1 MASILSSFSF
11 EGSQEQAATDPCRA
25 IAVTAGAGSGK
36 TRTLVGR
43 YLHLLERGYSLRS
56 LIAITFTDKAAREM
70 RSRIRTEIGTWLD
83 AQPASGRHLAPS
95 SEDVPELAQ
104 DWETV
109 FAELDSARIG
119 TIHSLCAEILR
130 AHPAEAGVDPN
141 FAVLEEGL
149 AATLKSQAVEAALA
163 WAAAQPEIVP
173 LFDPFTE
180 NQLRQILTA
189 LLDRR
194 LDLASLPGISNPL
207 GRWGH
212 ALAHWLDERLG
223 LPVWT
228 GALEA
233 LNSLHAH
240 AAGDILESAR
250 RQLLSAWKEYR
261 QARASDNWD
270 AALSALVA
278 VRQAVST
285 RGRKENWDAADLESA
300 REAMGTLRD
309 SYDAH
314 IAPMAGKGPSVG
326 WALDERVASLLPAAQ
341 SLMDKT
347 LYAYQQLKDD
357 RQALDFDDLE
367 GLAARLLFEHAEARA
382 RWQSET
388 RAVLVDEFQDT
399 NQRQRQIVYTLT
411 GFDPARPDDQQAEL
425 FIVGDAKQSIYKF
438 RGADVTVFRQV
449 QADIATAGGLP
460 LDLNLTFRA
469 HKPLLDGLNALLPP
483 VLGEGDDPAHPYQVP
498 FAPLQAFRQSAARE
512 NIQAPYIEFQIGLGE
527 DAESARWAA
536 AAALAQR
543 LGELRRIE
551 GFDWGQMALL
561 FRSSTGFEYYE
572 NALEAAG
579 VPFVTIAGRGF
590 YNRPEI
596 RDLLN
601 ALVAIADPSDDLA
614 LAGLLRSPA
623 IGLSDAELYYLR
635 FPANRAGAQPIWES
649 LSEAAPRSG
658 AYARAYQVIQD
669 LHALAGRAPAAQVFK
684 GLLDVSGYR
693 AILGSLPE
701 GSRMQ
706 RNVDKLLAD
715 AHRSRLVSLG
725 EFLEY
730 VQALRDVGLREG
742 EAPVEAGGAVQLMT
756 VHKAKGLE
764 FPLVVIADAAY
775 EYRGGAGTVL
785 LDDQLGLLLCLRDDQ
800 ARPVAWQLASL
811 EDSAREQAEDQRL
824 LYVAATR
831 AREKLIVSGHAKAT
845 KSGKL
850 SLHGWLKDLGQ
861 VIQLDHVQV
870 DGELAAP
877 CALDVTVPGAAASLD
892 CILHPFADLPL
903 PQVSTPATAPQPVQV
918 DTLPDLVAPLKPPDQ
933 QIADEKIRQRESD
946 PPQRVW
952 RVVSTAKRPTGPAW
966 VVGKLVHEA
975 LRHWRFP
982 GAGFETFI
990 EPFALEAGLT
1000 DPTEIRATMLEVR
1013 RLLER
1018 FRADPLYAEIEAA
1031 ERYHEV
1037 PYVSPD
1043 DRGVIDLLYRDDQ
1056 GWCLVDFKTDRMRTE
1071 EETRLTIQ
1079 EQGYEQQ
1086 VERYA
1091 AAVTAQLGQR
1101 PKTMILF
1108 LHVGGKVM
1116 VF

>member
-11 EGSQEQAATDPCRA
+11 EGSQEQAATDPSHA
-25 IAVTAGAGSGK
+25 IGVTAGAGSGK

-43 YLHLLERGYSLRS
+43 YLHLLERGYPLRS

-70 RSRIRTEIGTWLD
+70 RTRIRGEIGAWLEGE
-83 AQPASGRHLAPS
+83 SGFSHNLHPPLG
-95 SEDVPELAQ
+95 ETPEAQ

-130 AHPAEAGVDPN
+130 AHPAEADVDPN

-149 AATLKSQAVEAALA
+149 AATLKSQAVETALA
-163 WAAAQPEIVP
+163 WAATQPEIVT
-173 LFDPFTE
+173 LFGPFTE
-180 NQLRQILTA
+180 NQLRQILA
-189 LLDRR
+189 GLLNRR
-194 LDLASLPGISNPL
+194 LDLASLPGISAPQ
-207 GRWGH
+207 GTWGD
-212 ALAHWLDERLG
+212 ALADWLDECLD
-223 LPVWT
+223 LPAWT
-228 GALEA
+228 GAIEA
-233 LNSLHAH
+233 LESLQAH
-240 AAGDILESAR
+240 AVDDVLESAR
-250 RQLLSAWKEYR
+250 RQLLTCWQEF
-261 QARASDNWD
+261 QEARASQNWD
-270 AALSALVA
+270 AAFSALVA
-278 VRQAVST
+278 VRQAIST
-285 RGRKENWDAADLESA
+285 QGRKDNWDAADLETA
-300 REAMGTLRD
+300 REAMRTLRGFYED
-309 SYDAH
+309 H
-314 IAPMAGKGPSVG
+314 LAPLVGKGPSVR
-326 WALDERVASLLPAAQ
+326 WALDEQVAALLPAAYA
-341 SLMDKT
+341 LIDKAI
-347 LYAYQQLKDD
+347 YEYQRLKQD

-367 GLAARLLFEHAEARA
+367 GLAASLLLERAEVRA

-399 NQRQRQIVYTLT
+399 NQRQRQIVYALT
-411 GFDPARPDDQQAEL
+411 GFDPTKPGAQRAEL

-449 QADIATAGGLP
+449 QADIARAGGLP

-469 HKPLLDGLNALLPP
+469 HKTLLDGLNALLPSI
-483 VLGEGDDPAHPYQVP
+483 LGQSDDPARPYQVP
-498 FAPLQAFRQSAARE
+498 FAPLEAYRQSAVRE
-512 NIQAPYIEFQIGLGE
+512 IIHPPYIEFHIGLGD
-527 DAESARWAA
+527 DAESGRQAA
-536 AAALAQR
+536 ASALAQR
-543 LGELRRIE
+543 LHKLSQVE

-579 VPFVTIAGRGF
+579 IPFITIAGRGF

-623 IGLSDAELYYLR
+623 IGLSDADLYYLR
-635 FPANRAGAQPIWES
+635 FPGRNGEARPIWES
-649 LSEAAPRSG
+649 LAA
-658 AYARAYQVIQD
+658 AAAQDAAHARAYQVIHD
-669 LHALAGRAPAAQVFK
+669 LHTLAGRALAAEVLK
-684 GLLDVSGYR
+684 GLLDLTGYR
-693 AILGSLPE
+693 AILSTLSE

-775 EYRGGAGTVL
+775 QYHGGAGSLL
-785 LDDQLGLLLCLRDDQ
+785 LDDRFGLLLCLKDDQ

-811 EDSAREQAEDQRL
+811 EDAAREQAEDKRL

-845 KSGKL
+845 KSGQL
-850 SLHGWLKDLGQ
+850 SLRGWLRDLGQ
-861 VIQLDHVQV
+861 VIQLDQVQL

-877 CALDVTVPGAAASLD
+877 RRLDVAVPEEAGPLD
-892 CILHPFADLPL
+892 CILHPFAAPT
-903 PQVSTPATAPQPVQV
+903 PPKVSMSATVPQPVQAEA
-918 DTLPDLVAPLKPPDQ
+918 LPDLVAPLEPPDQ
-933 QIADEKIRQRESD
+933 EVADEKIRQRESD

-952 RVVSTAKRPTGPAW
+952 RVVSQAKRPTGPAW

-982 GAGFETFI
+982 DAGFDTFI
-990 EPFALEAGLT
+990 QPFALEAGLT
-1000 DPTEIRATMLEVR
+1000 DPTEIRATIQEVR
-1013 RLLER
+1013 RLLQR
-1018 FRADPLYAEIEAA
+1018 FRAHPLYAEIESA
-1031 ERYHEV
+1031 ECYHEV
-1037 PYVSPD
+1037 PYISPG
-1043 DRGVIDLLYRDDQ
+1043 DRGVIDLLYRNAA
-1056 GWCLVDFKTDRMRTE
+1056 GWCLVDFKTDRVRTE
-1071 EETRLTIQ
+1071 DEAHRTIEQ
-1079 EQGYEQQ
+1079 EGYDQQ
-1086 VERYA
+1086 VQRYA
-1091 AAVTAQLGQR
+1091 EAATAQLGQR
-1101 PKTMILF
+1101 PKTLILF
-1108 LHVGGKVM
+1108 LHVGGKVI